1 MKKLILL
8 SILLIVGCED
18 NAIAVSISPDLFN
31 SSVQGYFLETEDGI
45 DVFKKLESEEYCL
58 NSSMC
63 TVNECDSTIYAD
75 YYNQWGNS
83 QYINCNNQDSS
94 YYSLILQVGD
104 TLELMV
110 YFIDNSGN
118 DVTLQGYNPLYDTA
132 QEIYIELKSYNNFNI
147 SQIKLNNTI
156 LATGSGNIS
165 SGNIKY
171 EYPLALKLIGL
182 NPGIF
187 SFDMDVKNPFW
198 FDTNYYTAVRVIE

>member
-8 SILLIVGCED
+8 SILLIVGCEE
-18 NAIAVSISPDLFN
+18 NSTIAVLN
-31 SSVQGYFLETEDGI
+31 SGSNYSSMQGYFLETKDGI
-45 DVFKKLESEEYCL
+45 DVYKKIQSEEYCL
-58 NSSMC
+58 NSTMC

-75 YYNQWGNS
+75 YYEQWGNS

-132 QEIYIELKSYNNFNI
+132 QEIYIELKSYNNSNI
-147 SQIKLNNTI
+147 SQIKLNN
-156 LATGSGNIS
+156 
-165 SGNIKY
+165 
-171 EYPLALKLIGL
+171 
-182 NPGIF
+182 
-187 SFDMDVKNPFW
+187 
-198 FDTNYYTAVRVIE
+198 TNYYTAVRVIE

>member
-18 NAIAVSISPDLFN
+18 SAIAELLISADPFY
-31 SSVQGYFLETEDGI
+31 SSVHGYFLETEDGI
-45 DVFKKLESEEYCL
+45 DVFKKIESEEYCL
-58 NSSMC
+58 NSTMC

-75 YYNQWGNS
+75 YYEQWGNS

-118 DVTLQGYNPLYDTA
+118 DQTLQGYNPLNDTA
-132 QEIYIELKSYNNFNI
+132 HEINIELKSYNNSNI

-156 LATGSGNIS
+156 LAAGSGYKS
-165 SGNIKY
+165 SGNIEY

-182 NPGIF
+182 NPGLF
-187 SFDMDVKNPFW
+187 SFDMDVNSLF
-198 FDTNYYTAVRVIE
+198 